1 MLSFFF
7 RPIKQNLFFVFYS
20 TTSPDIISGY
30 TSVQRHSGGPNFSNH
45 FISIGSEYTQTV
57 NTKNKKN
64 KHSPHFKLFYSL
76 LLDIR
81 FRFLCSKQMS
91 KRVKTGSHRLCW
103 HWTRLRTFLSGD
115 ATSSCVYQRVHTHE
129 LDQALLYCCFFY
141 FFTAQKNMF
150 GTMCSVWPLFYFIFL
165 RKVKYI

>member
-1 MLSFFF
+1 MCTGTVVEKHCFKLD
-7 RPIKQNLFFVFYS
+7 L
-20 TTSPDIISGY
+20 
-30 TSVQRHSGGPNFSNH
+30 SGGPNFTNH

-64 KHSPHFKLFYSL
+64 KHWKVHSPHFELFYSL

-81 FRFLCSKQMS
+81 FRFLCSKQTS
-91 KRVKTGSHRLCW
+91 TRVKTGSHRLCW

-129 LDQALLYCCFFY
+129 LDQALLYCCWTCLGICALY
-141 FFTAQKNMF
+141 D
-150 GTMCSVWPLFYFIFL
+150 LYFYFIFL

>member
-20 TTSPDIISGY
+20 TTSPDIISRY

-64 KHSPHFKLFYSL
+64 KHWKVHSPHFELFYSL

-129 LDQALLYCCFFY
+129 LDQALLYCCFFIFLLSKRTCLGICALY
-141 FFTAQKNMF
+141 D
-150 GTMCSVWPLFYFIFL
+150 LYFILFF
-165 RKVKYI
+165 